1 MLNKEKHKNELEK
14 VLTDVLAVSKSGE
27 ICRCEDMETCGR
39 CIFFSHSRDCTDNTK
54 DWLNSECKDSAILTY
69 KEKEYLSAV
78 IKPFRKDV
86 EYIVKLP
93 KFEWIQEE
101 IYIHIGRSW
110 RGNIELPTFK
120 KGAMYKGMEINKRY
134 TLEELGL

>member
-1 MLNKEKHKNELEK
+1 MLNKEKYKDELEDILAK
-14 VLTDVLAVSKSGE
+14 TIAVSKSGK
-27 ICRCEDMETCGR
+27 IYKCTYSGNCND
-39 CIFFSHSRDCTDNTK
+39 CIFCDVACVDGARN
-54 DWLNSECKDSAILTY
+54 WLNSEYTGSILDD
-69 KEKEYLSAV
+69 EEREYLRAV

-93 KFEWIQEE
+93 KFEWIQEA

-120 KGAMYKGMEINKRY
+120 KGAMYKGMKIDKRY

>member
-1 MLNKEKHKNELEK
+1 MLNKEKYKDELEDILAK
-14 VLTDVLAVSKSGE
+14 TIAVSKSGK
-27 ICRCEDMETCGR
+27 IYKCTDSGNCKD
-39 CIFFSHSRDCTDNTK
+39 CIFCDVACVDGARN
-54 DWLNSECKDSAILTY
+54 WLNSEYKEQILDDA
-69 KEKEYLSAV
+69 EKEYLSAV

-86 EYIVKLP
+86 EYIMKLP

>member
-1 MLNKEKHKNELEK
+1 MLNKEKYKDELEDILAK
-14 VLTDVLAVSKSGE
+14 TIAVSKSGKIYKCIDSE
-27 ICRCEDMETCGR
+27 NCND
-39 CIFFSHSRDCTDNTK
+39 CIFCDVACVDYARN
-54 DWLNSECKDSAILTY
+54 WLNSEYTGSILDD
-69 KEKEYLSAV
+69 EEREYLRAV

-93 KFEWIQEE
+93 KFEWIQEA

-120 KGAMYKGMEINKRY
+120 KETMYKGMKINKRY